1 MGVSGQR
8 HPPAAIYPR
17 IKNPLDKGW
26 VGLRAGLDTEAR
38 GKIICLYRGSNP
50 GLPVCIQDTILTEL
64 PQVLF
69 FEVRTEFLN
78 IIETSFGFKALSKCF
93 LGSAN
98 ATNDPMARVVS
109 RRPFTAGPGFAP
121 GSTHVGFVVDKVA
134 LGQVF
139 LRVLRFSRQYII
151 PPSLSKLIS
160 SGESVIC

>member
-1 MGVSGQR
+1 V
-8 HPPAAIYPR
+8 
-17 IKNPLDKGW
+17 D
-26 VGLRAGLDTEAR
+26 LRAGLDTEAR
-38 GKIICLYRGSNP
+38 GKILCLYRGSNP

-64 PQVLF
+64 PQVVF

-78 IIETSFGFKALSKCF
+78 IIETSFGFKVLSKCF
-93 LGSAN
+93 LGRS
-98 ATNDPMARVVS
+98 MAQVVS

-160 SGESVIC
+160 SGESVICWHKGWHPRLGHTPPSIKKNTS